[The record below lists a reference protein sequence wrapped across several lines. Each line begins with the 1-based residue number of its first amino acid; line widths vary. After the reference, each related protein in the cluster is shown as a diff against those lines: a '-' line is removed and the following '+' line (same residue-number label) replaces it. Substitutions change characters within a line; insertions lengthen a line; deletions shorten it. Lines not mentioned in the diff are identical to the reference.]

1 MCQQKTPVL
10 GSGHTEQAK
19 SSGRSPPVAPL
30 PAGQATT
37 GSADASFFHSL
48 RSLQNGFAA
57 FRILNAK
64 LQGLVSKEFQQ
75 LNILCFIRLRKTI
88 AINTEILRFAK
99 SIALYLRNF
108 LFRYFWNTQNQQEP
122 CGLHLRQQ
130 KKANLLYLR
139 H

>member
-1 MCQQKTPVL
+1 MKSWRTFPMCRAFP
-10 GSGHTEQAK
+10 
-19 SSGRSPPVAPL
+19 SGRSAPC
-30 PAGQATT
+30 
-37 GSADASFFHSL
+37 GSGFPRALSLSCSFGFRAFALHSYASL
-48 RSLQNGFAA
+48 RNSFAA
-57 FRILNAK
+57 PTILNAK

-122 CGLHLRQQ
+122 YVLHLRQQ

>member
-1 MCQQKTPVL
+1 MSSSSTELLYFYKDTLYVLIIYVYYKGKSRMCQQKSPVL
-10 GSGHTEQAK
+10 GSGPSEQAK

-75 LNILCFIRLRKTI
+75 LNILCFI
-88 AINTEILRFAK
+88 
-99 SIALYLRNF
+99 
-108 LFRYFWNTQNQQEP
+108 
-122 CGLHLRQQ
+122 
-130 KKANLLYLR
+130 
-139 H
+139 